1 VLSHPAG
8 LPLACFFSNSD
19 GGCQAG
25 DPRYGG
31 CAEDIFLSRTLKAKF
46 DLVKE
51 SKGFEEVFRSGY
63 EQWRSTARVQRIDKR
78 PSNALAED
86 EQQPRSER
94 KLATPK
100 LSSRGLASALHDGM
114 SSELDGADSVEA
126 VLRHPQ
132 RGPRRFH
139 GGNKLHCLADPP
151 LLLVS
156 RKPLSDM
163 QGKSVVL
170 LLEVGIDKGWW
181 TAADRAV
188 SRVKSLPVDTDA
200 ADCSDGT
207 AVVFTEGTAMIL
219 TVLTISTREEGHC
232 PGGDDLAFASA
243 RLGVF
248 LCTRPFAKHGSV
260 RMSLLW
266 RKESDN
272 LLETSKAIGKT
283 LRAACL
289 LPDLLD
295 VVDRQG
301 YDFECL
307 GPNCCHRSGRVRA
320 WFGAIRVWARSGGV
334 A

>member
-1 VLSHPAG
+1 
-8 LPLACFFSNSD
+8 
-19 GGCQAG
+19 
-25 DPRYGG
+25 
-31 CAEDIFLSRTLKAKF
+31 LSRALKAKL
-46 DLVKE
+46 DQAEE
-51 SKGFEEVFRSGY
+51 SNAFEEVFRSGY
-63 EQWRSTARVQRIDKR
+63 EQWRSTARLRRIDKR

-100 LSSRGLASALHDGM
+100 PSSRGLASALHDGM

-132 RGPRRFH
+132 RGPRRVH
-139 GGNKLHCLADPP
+139 GGNKLHCLANPP
-151 LLLVS
+151 LLLVR
-156 RKPLSDM
+156 RKPLSDRE
-163 QGKSVVL
+163 GKPVVL
-170 LLEVGIDKGWW
+170 LLEVGINKGWW

-188 SRVKSLPVDTDA
+188 SQVESLLVDTDA

-207 AVVFTEGTAMIL
+207 AVVFAEGTAMIL

-232 PGGDDLAFASA
+232 QSGDNWVFASS

-248 LCTRPFAKHGSV
+248 LCTRPSAKHGSV

-266 RKESDN
+266 RQESAN

-295 VVDRQG
+295 AMDRQG
-301 YDFECL
+301 YDFERL
-307 GPNCCHRSGRVRA
+307 GPNCCRRGNRVRT
-320 WFGAIRVWARSGGV
+320 
-334 A
+334 